1 MVEKKD
7 AKITPMMQQYFSIK
21 EKYPDAILF
30 YRMGDFYE
38 MFFEDANTAS
48 RILEITL
55 TSRNK
60 NNDIPVPM
68 CGVPVKAADN
78 YIGRL
83 IKSGRKVAVCE
94 QIEDPAQAKGIVKR
108 DVVRVITPGMIVDN
122 ALLDEK
128 KNNYILSLSG
138 KSKPYGISF
147 LDISTGTFRLTE
159 SDSTEKIIEEI
170 LRISPSEVLIPEF
183 YRSDEAFSSILRDL
197 RETHISFLDDN
208 RFDPETG
215 KEILIEQ
222 FETRSLEGFGC
233 ENLKAGISAAGALL
247 SYVRETQKQKTGHI
261 SYIESYSLDSY
272 LHIDDMTS
280 KNLELMANLQT
291 GSRHGTLID
300 IIDKTVTA
308 MGGRLLKQWLRYPLV
323 DPDAIMNRLEA
334 VRQTKEDVT
343 TRQAIRK
350 HMKSVYDM
358 ERLVG
363 KIIMGRCNA
372 RELVALKHSLN
383 TLPLIFS
390 EISAFESDIFTLDVS
405 SEPDMFDHLYGLREL
420 IDRAVRED
428 APMTINEGGMIK
440 KGYDHDLDELIKI
453 SSDAKG
459 WLARLEIEEKKKT
472 GINSLKVKYNKVFG
486 YYIEVPK
493 TQMDSIPPH
502 YVRKQTLVNA
512 ERYITDE
519 LKQFEIKV
527 LGAQEQM
534 SAMEL
539 DIFNDI
545 RAEVEESSRRI
556 LYTARFI
563 AELDC
568 ITGFAETAD
577 RNDYNMPEINRDGVI
592 HIQEGRHPVVEKM
605 ITGERYIPNTIKM
618 DNNDL
623 QVLIITGPNM
633 AGKSTVLRQVALI
646 TILAHIG
653 SFVPAEE
660 ASVSLTDKIFTRVG
674 ALDNLS
680 SGQSTFMVEMEETA
694 RIMNNA
700 TSDSLVILDE
710 IGRGTSTYDGMS
722 IAWAVAEYLHDLGGN
737 GVKTLFAT
745 HYHELIELE
754 DQRERVKNFNIAV
767 KEWNEKIIFLRKLE
781 QGGTTRSYGIQVAR
795 LAGMP
800 EAIIERAKSV
810 LREIEKK
817 EGNPGGFVVSEEPE
831 QGQGLIQLDLFRKPE
846 QVVVERL
853 RKMNISTMT
862 PLDAINCLSEL
873 KEKVTEEY

>member
-1 MVEKKD
+1 
-7 AKITPMMQQYFSIK
+7 MMQQYFSIK
-21 EKYPDAILF
+21 EKYQDAILF

-38 MFFEDANTAS
+38 MFFDDANTAS

-60 NNDIPVPM
+60 NNDVPVPM

-128 KNNYILSLSG
+128 KNNYILSMSG
-138 KSKPYGISF
+138 NRKPFGISF

-159 SDSTEKIIEEI
+159 SESMDKIMEEI
-170 LRISPSEVLIPEF
+170 LRISPSEILIPES
-183 YRSDEAFSSILRDL
+183 YRSNDGFSSMLNDL
-197 RETHISFLDDN
+197 KETHLSFIDDN

-215 KEILIEQ
+215 KEILVDQ

-233 ENLKAGISAAGALL
+233 ENKTAGIAAAGALL

-261 SYIESYSLDSY
+261 RSIEPYSLDSY
-272 LHIDDMTS
+272 LHIDDMSS

-291 GSRHGTLID
+291 GTRHGTLID
-300 IIDKTVTA
+300 IIDNTITA

-323 DPDAIMNRLEA
+323 EPEAIMNRLEA
-334 VRQTKEDVT
+334 VRQAKEDAGV
-343 TRQAIRK
+343 RQAVRK

-358 ERLVG
+358 ERLAG
-363 KIIMGRCNA
+363 KITMGRCNA

-390 EISAFESDIFTLDVS
+390 EISGFDSGFFTLDVS
-405 SEPDMFDHLYGLREL
+405 SEPEMFDHLYGLGEL
-420 IDRAVRED
+420 IERAIRED
-428 APMTINEGGMIK
+428 APMTVNEGGMIK
-440 KGYDHDLDELIKI
+440 KGYDDDLDELMKI

-459 WLARLEIEEKKKT
+459 WLARLEMEEKKKT

-519 LKQFEIKV
+519 LKQFETKV

-534 SAMEL
+534 AAMEF

-545 RAEVEESSRRI
+545 RGKVEENSRRI
-556 LYTARFI
+556 LYIARFI

-568 ITGFAETAD
+568 IIGFAETAD
-577 RNDYNMPEINRDGVI
+577 QNDYSMPEINRDGII
-592 HIQEGRHPVVEKM
+592 HIKEGRHPVVEKDDY
-605 ITGERYIPNTIKM
+605 R
-618 DNNDL
+618 
-623 QVLIITGPNM
+623 
-633 AGKSTVLRQVALI
+633 
-646 TILAHIG
+646 
-653 SFVPAEE
+653 
-660 ASVSLTDKIFTRVG
+660 
-674 ALDNLS
+674 
-680 SGQSTFMVEMEETA
+680 
-694 RIMNNA
+694 
-700 TSDSLVILDE
+700 
-710 IGRGTSTYDGMS
+710 
-722 IAWAVAEYLHDLGGN
+722 
-737 GVKTLFAT
+737 
-745 HYHELIELE
+745 
-754 DQRERVKNFNIAV
+754 
-767 KEWNEKIIFLRKLE
+767 
-781 QGGTTRSYGIQVAR
+781 
-795 LAGMP
+795 
-800 EAIIERAKSV
+800 
-810 LREIEKK
+810 
-817 EGNPGGFVVSEEPE
+817 
-831 QGQGLIQLDLFRKPE
+831 
-846 QVVVERL
+846 
-853 RKMNISTMT
+853 
-862 PLDAINCLSEL
+862 
-873 KEKVTEEY
+873 

>member
-1 MVEKKD
+1 VVEKTD
-7 AKITPMMQQYFSIK
+7 VKITPMMQQYFSIK
-21 EKYPDAILF
+21 EKYKDAILF

-38 MFFEDANTAS
+38 MFFEDADTAS

-60 NNDIPVPM
+60 NNEIPVPM
-68 CGVPVKAADN
+68 CGIPVKAADN

-83 IKSGRKVAVCE
+83 IKSGHKVAVCD
-94 QIEDPAQAKGIVKR
+94 QMEDPAQAKGIVKR

-128 KNNYILSLSG
+128 QNNYILSISG
-138 KSKPYGISF
+138 THKPFGISF

-159 SDSTEKIIEEI
+159 SDSIEKVIEEM
-170 LRISPSEVLIPEF
+170 LRISPSEVLLPES
-183 YRSDEAFSSILRDL
+183 YRLDDTFSPLLDTL
-197 RETHISFLDDN
+197 KEKNVSFLDDN
-208 RFDPETG
+208 RFDSETG

-233 ENLKAGISAAGALL
+233 EDAKAGTAAAGALL

-261 SYIESYSLDSY
+261 SNIEPYALDSY
-272 LHIDDMTS
+272 LHIDDMS
-280 KNLELMANLQT
+280 CRNLELMENLQT
-291 GSRHGTLID
+291 GTRRGTLID

-323 DPDAIMNRLEA
+323 DPDEIMNRLEA
-334 VRQTKEDVT
+334 VRQAKEDVD
-343 TRQAIRK
+343 TRQGVRR
-350 HMKSVYDM
+350 HLKSVYDM
-358 ERLVG
+358 ERLAG
-363 KIIMGRCNA
+363 RITMGRCNA
-372 RELVALKHSLN
+372 REFVSLKHSLN
-383 TLPLIFS
+383 MLPLIFS
-390 EISAFESDIFTLDVS
+390 DASVFESDFFRIDVS
-405 SEPDMFDHLYGLREL
+405 SEPDMLDHLHRLSEL
-420 IDRAVRED
+420 IDKAIRED
-428 APMTINEGGMIK
+428 APMTINDGGMIK
-440 KGYDHDLDELIKI
+440 KGYNSNLDELIKI

-459 WLARLEIEEKKKT
+459 WLARLETEEKEKT

-486 YYIEVPK
+486 YYIEIPK
-493 TQMDSIPPH
+493 TQIKSVPPH

-519 LKQFEIKV
+519 LKQFETKV

-534 SAMEL
+534 ASMEFE
-539 DIFNDI
+539 IFNDI
-545 RAEVEESSRRI
+545 RSMVVKNSHRI
-556 LYTARFI
+556 LYIARFI
-563 AELDC
+563 AGLDC
-568 ITGFAETAD
+568 ITSFAETAD
-577 RNDYNMPEINRDGVI
+577 QNDYCMPEISRDGVI
-592 HIQEGRHPVVEKM
+592 RVKEGRHPVVEKM
-605 ITGERYIPNTIKM
+605 ITGERYIPNNIRM
-618 DNNDL
+618 DNDDH
-623 QVLIITGPNM
+623 QMLIITGPNM
-633 AGKSTVLRQVALI
+633 AGKSTVLRQAALI
-646 TILAHIG
+646 VILAHIG

-700 TSDSLVILDE
+700 TSDSLVIMDE

-722 IAWAVAEYLHDLGGN
+722 IAWAVAEYLHDLGGT

-745 HYHELIELE
+745 HYHELIDLS
-754 DQRERVKNFNIAV
+754 DRKERVKNFNIAV

-800 EAIIERAKSV
+800 DEIIERAKHV
-810 LREIEKK
+810 LSEIEKK
-817 EGNPGGFVVSEEPE
+817 ECDPAGLPASEEQE
-831 QGQGLIQLDLFRKPE
+831 QQKGPVQLDLFRKPE
-846 QVVVERL
+846 EIVVEKL
-853 RKMNISTMT
+853 RKLNISTMT
-862 PLDAINCLSEL
+862 PIDAINYLSEL
-873 KEKVTEEY
+873 REKVTEEF